1 MSDTPEIPDMNS
13 LLAQAME
20 MQQKLIEAQEA
31 AAYATIEGV
40 SGGGMVRVVVSGT
53 MQFRKFVIDPKVV
66 DPTDVS
72 MLEDLLLAAVNDAAS
87 KVAALTEQRMGG
99 LGIGGLGSMGG
110 LLG

>member
-1 MSDTPEIPDMNS
+1 MTDLPDIPDMNI

-20 MQQKLIEAQEA
+20 MQQKLMEAQEA
-31 AAYATIEGV
+31 ATYTTIEGV

-66 DPTDVS
+66 DASDVA

-87 KVAALTEQRMGG
+87 KVAAQTEERMGG
-99 LGIGGLGSMGG
+99 LGMGAMGGFLGS
-110 LLG
+110 